1 MRTSRAMLLAL
12 GLACAVQPA
21 AAQDSEART
30 IQQQRAAQIEREN
43 YREQVNE
50 NVLFLMS
57 GQPDDSY
64 VALAHDV
71 AVVVDDGLRLRVLPV
86 IGNAA
91 VQNISDVLFLRG
103 IDLAFTTIQVM
114 NQLKQTKQYGPNID
128 RQIVYI
134 APLSNDDMQVVA
146 RPGVNSIEQ
155 LAGKKVNFHTIGS
168 STALLSRQI
177 FKALK
182 IDVQAVNMPQTDAIE
197 KMRNGEIDATVC
209 ICPRPVNV
217 FTELKEDTGFRLLDI
232 PFVTAFHDEYLP
244 SSISRDDYPA
254 LVPKGGKVETIA
266 TTTVLV
272 SFNWPRGSVRY
283 NRTVKF
289 VDALFSKFAE
299 LQRPPRHPMWRS
311 VNVAAI
317 VPGWQRFPAAQEWLD
332 RNEKQMVSLR
342 PGLTRLME
350 QGLPRTGVSTAADN
364 DRLFREFMDFMRKAR
379 N

>member
-1 MRTSRAMLLAL
+1 MGRTRTILLAL
-12 GLACAVQPA
+12 GLACAVAPA

-30 IQQQRAAQIEREN
+30 IGQQRAAQIEREN

-64 VALAHDV
+64 VTLAHDI

-91 VQNISDVLFLRG
+91 VQNISDVVFLRG

-114 NQLKQTKQYGPNID
+114 NQLKQTRQYGANLD
-128 RQIVYI
+128 RQIVYV
-134 APLSNDDMQVVA
+134 AALSNDDMQVVA
-146 RPGVNSIEQ
+146 RPGINTLED
-155 LAGKKVNFHTIGS
+155 LRGKKVNFHTNGS
-168 STALLSRQI
+168 STALLSPRI
-177 FKALK
+177 FKELHV
-182 IDVQAVNMPQTDAIE
+182 DVQAVNMPQADALQ

-209 ICPRPVNV
+209 ICPKPVNILSQ
-217 FTELKEDTGFRLLDI
+217 LKEDTGFKLLDI
-232 PFVTAFHDEYLP
+232 PFVAGFHDDYLP
-244 SSISRDDYPA
+244 SSISHDEYPA
-254 LVPKGGKVETIA
+254 LVPKDSRIETIA

-289 VDALFSKFAE
+289 VDALFSKFSE
-299 LQRPPRHPMWRS
+299 LQRPPRHPMWKS
-311 VNVAAI
+311 VNLAAV
-317 VPGWQRFPAAQEWLD
+317 VPGWQRFAAAQEWLD
-332 RNEKQMVSLR
+332 RNERQMVSVR
-342 PGLTRLME
+342 AGLAKVLE
-350 QGLPRTGVSTAADN
+350 QGASTAADN
-364 DRLFREFMDFMRKAR
+364 DRLFREFMDYMRRTR